1 MKIPIEVTIDIG
13 QYENIKP
20 KFEIDVPDGLKD
32 EELVMWLWQKY
43 HKLTERIPTQSVRI
57 HSESEEIHD

>member
-20 KFEIDVPDGLKD
+20 KFEIDVPDGLKLKML
-32 EELVMWLWQKY
+32 LVP
-43 HKLTERIPTQSVRI
+43 II
-57 HSESEEIHD
+57 